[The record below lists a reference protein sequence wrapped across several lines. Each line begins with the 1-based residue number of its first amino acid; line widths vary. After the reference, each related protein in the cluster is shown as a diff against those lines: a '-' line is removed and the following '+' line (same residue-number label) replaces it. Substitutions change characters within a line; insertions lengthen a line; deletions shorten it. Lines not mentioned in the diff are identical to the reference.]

1 MDIFYGSGWEWVEI
15 YFGWVGV
22 GGHFYGWV
30 GIGRGIFWVSK
41 GGWTFFMGEWEWVR
55 VGGGM
60 FWVGRDA

>member
-1 MDIFYGSGWEWVEI
+1 M
-15 YFGWVGV
+15 

-60 FWVGRDA
+60 FWVGGDA